1 MTRISMVHIIINV
14 LLLFLVILGFA
25 VHQGDARNQSVSFS
39 SQGQSLRT
47 PVITVIYDNNPS
59 VKGMETAWGFSCLVK
74 GMEKTVVFD
83 TGGDGKRLLATM
95 DRLGIDPRE
104 IDAVVVSH
112 IHKDHAGG
120 LQALLAENRQILVY
134 LPDSFPKSFIQA
146 TKKHGTKVIAVKGP
160 MKICDGVYSTG
171 ELGISPREQ
180 SLVVRTAR
188 GLVIITGCAHPGIE
202 RIVRTVKERFGGE
215 IFLVLGGFHLT
226 AKGREEIAAV
236 IAGIKA
242 LGVRYVAPCHCTG
255 DLAGRIFKKAFEAGF
270 IDTGV
275 GKVIDTGRL
284 R

>member
-1 MTRISMVHIIINV
+1 VREISRRKLKGYSNRPAGVIMTRISMVHIIINV

-25 VHQGDARNQSVSFS
+25 VHQVDARNQSVSFS
-39 SQGQSLRT
+39 SQGQSLLT

-59 VKGMETAWGFSCLVK
+59 VQGMETAWGFSCLVK

-95 DRLGIDPRE
+95 DSLGIAPRE

-134 LPDSFPKSFIQA
+134 LPDSFPQSFFQA

-188 GLVIITGCAHPGIE
+188 GLVIITGCAIPALNGLCARSRRDSRE
-202 RIVRTVKERFGGE
+202 RYSWCS
-215 IFLVLGGFHLT
+215 
-226 AKGREEIAAV
+226 AV
-236 IAGIKA
+236 SIWPQ
-242 LGVRYVAPCHCTG
+242 R
-255 DLAGRIFKKAFEAGF
+255 AGRK
-270 IDTGV
+270 
-275 GKVIDTGRL
+275 
-284 R
+284 